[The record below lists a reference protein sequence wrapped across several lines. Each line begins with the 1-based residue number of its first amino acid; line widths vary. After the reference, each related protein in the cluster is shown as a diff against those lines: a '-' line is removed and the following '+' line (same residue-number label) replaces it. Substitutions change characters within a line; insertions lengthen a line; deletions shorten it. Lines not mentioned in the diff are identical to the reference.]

1 MARKSLSYRAADDVV
16 VRRHRRADALEL
28 VPVAFLG
35 AKIKLIAVR
44 EHQEEQVIVLWLG
57 GEACSCCLYG
67 KTDLQLL
74 NVVRELLALS
84 VTRTGGALLG
94 ICVARG
100 KEPHQVVT
108 AGLGEGRIDCRRV
121 EETHPAG
128 VEP

>member
-1 MARKSLSYRAADDVV
+1 MARKSLSYRTADDVV
-16 VRRHRRADALEL
+16 VRRHRCTDAFEL

-35 AKIKLIAVR
+35 DKIKLIAVR

-74 NVVRELLALS
+74 DVVRELLALG
-84 VTRTGGALLG
+84 VTRAGSTFLG
-94 ICVARG
+94 IRVARG
-100 KEPHQVVT
+100 EKPHQIVSHRLRE
-108 AGLGEGRIDCRRV
+108 GLIDRRRV

>member
-1 MARKSLSYRAADDVV
+1 MARKRLSHRAADDVV
-16 VRRHRRADALEL
+16 MRRHRRADALEL

-35 AKIKLIAVR
+35 AKIKLITVR
-44 EHQEEQVIVLWLG
+44 EHQKEQVIVLWLC

-74 NVVRELLALS
+74 NVVRELLALG
-84 VTRTGGALLG
+84 VTRAGSALLG
-94 ICVARG
+94 IRMARG
-100 KEPHQVVT
+100 EKPHQIVSHRLRE
-108 AGLGEGRIDCRRV
+108 GLIDCRRV